1 MTYKLSFHRLDAL
14 LLLMTV
20 FWGSNFTIVKIAV
33 RDIPEL
39 PFNALRL
46 LVAAVAF
53 LLTIAIVDR
62 ASAKA
67 SAGKGARRLTRAE
80 WIRILLLAI
89 VGQVLYQLC
98 FLGAVSRTTVAN
110 SALIFAFTPIVVALL
125 TAVMGHERI
134 PATRW
139 IGAMI
144 SLAGIYLV
152 VGTGRGEGATVIGD
166 LLAVGAMLC
175 WAFYTVGSRPM
186 LATRSPVVVTG
197 YTMAL
202 GSLLYLPIAAPGLR
216 QLDWSAVRPAAWT
229 ALVLSGLLALYVSY
243 MIWYTAVQSIGSTRT
258 SVYSNITPLVA
269 MTVAFIWL
277 GEPITTRKLIGAAA
291 VIAGL
296 AVTKLE
302 RQQLPPA
309 ES

>member
-1 MTYKLSFHRLDAL
+1 
-14 LLLMTV
+14 MTV
-20 FWGSNFTIVKIAV
+20 FWGSNFTVVKIAV

-46 LVAAVAF
+46 LVAAAAF
-53 LLTIAIVDR
+53 LVTLAVVE
-62 ASAKA
+62 
-67 SAGKGARRLTRAE
+67 GAPRLTKAE
-80 WIRILLLAI
+80 WLRILVLAA
-89 VGQVLYQLC
+89 VGQVIYQLC

-125 TAVMGHERI
+125 TAVMGHEHI
-134 PATRW
+134 PGTRW
-139 IGAMI
+139 VGALI

-152 VGTGRGEGATVIGD
+152 VGTARGAEATVFGD
-166 LLAVGAMLC
+166 LLATGAMLC
-175 WAFYTVGSRPM
+175 WALYTVGSRPM

-197 YTMAL
+197 YTMAV
-202 GSLLYLPIAAPGLR
+202 GSILYLPIAAPGLR
-216 QLDWSAVRPAAWT
+216 QLEWSAVRPAAWT
-229 ALVLSGLLALYVSY
+229 ALVLSALLALYVSY

-269 MTVAFIWL
+269 MAVAFIWL
-277 GEPITTRKLIGAAA
+277 GEPVTTRKLIGAAA